1 MLSTIGKQALPYARA
16 VRRRALRYARA
27 AGVPGTLRPHDIF
40 QDGSEKD
47 RRAFYDAAV
56 ARNREGHQA
65 RVALVEE
72 LNATSPGLD
81 GGVRIPEIPFEK
93 GSMLYRPENFS
104 LLDEALAEAR
114 ELFKDYVPGTGNS
127 KRERDPLEGVPR
139 PNRSYE
145 TAINRLAAHPEI
157 LRVVSNYMGMVPL
170 LHRINVLY
178 SPNNEVIESSSQFFH
193 LDPEDVIMTKI
204 FVFVEDVDRDTGPTT
219 VLPADRSSVV
229 RRAIAYR
236 KGRVADDVVERIGGA
251 EHLIECTGKAG
262 TLAFLDTCR
271 CFHLG
276 SRVASKPRS
285 VIMIQYVTPYAATFE
300 LEGPLGTPP
309 LGIKGI
315 PPNPNR
321 LEEYLYAIRR

>member
-1 MLSTIGKQALPYARA
+1 MLSTISKQALPYARA

-27 AGVPGTLRPHDIF
+27 AGLPGTLTPHDIF
-40 QDGSEKD
+40 QDGSERD
-47 RRAFYDAAV
+47 RRAFYDAAI
-56 ARNREGHQA
+56 ARNREGYEA
-65 RVALVEE
+65 RVALMKE
-72 LNATSPGLD
+72 LNEAPAVSDGLRLPD
-81 GGVRIPEIPFEK
+81 LPFEK
-93 GSMLYRPENFS
+93 GHMLVRPEN
-104 LLDEALAEAR
+104 LPVLDEAIAEAR

-139 PNRSYE
+139 PNRSHDS
-145 TAINRLAAHPEI
+145 AINRLASHPEI
-157 LRVVSNYMGMVPL
+157 LRVVSNYMGMLPL

-204 FVFVEDVDRDTGPTT
+204 FVFVEDVDDETGPTT
-219 VLPADRSSVV
+219 VLPADRSAVV
-229 RRAIAYR
+229 RKAINYR
-236 KGRVADDVVERIGGA
+236 KGRVPDDVIKRLGGA
-251 EHLIECTGKAG
+251 ENLVACTGPSG

-271 CFHLG
+271 CFHMG

-315 PPNPNR
+315 PPNPTR
-321 LEEYLYAIRR
+321 LEEYLYAIKR

>member
-1 MLSTIGKQALPYARA
+1 MLSTMRRRALPYARA

-27 AGVPGTLRPHDIF
+27 AGLPGTLTPHDVF

-47 RRAFYDAAV
+47 RRAFYAAGI
-56 ARNREGHQA
+56 ARNREGYEA
-65 RVALVEE
+65 RVALMKE
-72 LNATSPGLD
+72 LNEAPPSADGLR
-81 GGVRIPEIPFEK
+81 VPEIPHDK
-93 GSMLYRPENFS
+93 GCLLYRPDN
-104 LLDEALAEAR
+104 LPVLDEALAEAR
-114 ELFKDYVPGTGNS
+114 ELFKGYVPGTGNS

-139 PNRSYE
+139 PNRSYD

-219 VLPADRSSVV
+219 VLPADRSAVV
-229 RRAIAYR
+229 RRAINYR
-236 KGRVADDVVERIGGA
+236 KGRVLDDVVARIGGS
-251 EHLIECTGKAG
+251 ENLVECTGPAG

-300 LEGPLGTPP
+300 LEGALGTPP
-309 LGIKGI
+309 LGVKGI
-315 PPNPNR
+315 PPNPTR
-321 LEEYLYAIRR
+321 LEEYLYALKR